1 MQGLEV
7 IFYIIILIMSVVI
20 HEVAH
25 GYAAL
30 RFGDKTALW
39 AGRLT
44 LNPLKHLEWFGSLIL
59 PLLLYSVGFIP
70 FGWAKP
76 VPYNPNNLNPRKKGS
91 IWVALAGIVANL
103 SIVTI
108 LSILLRIL
116 SALGALSQPVM
127 FVLGITI
134 LLNLALAL
142 FNIIPIPPL
151 DGSKVLFELLPY
163 KWRGVEV
170 FLKKYAL
177 IIFVL
182 FIFLGFRHFLA
193 PAVTF
198 VFELATG
205 LPLWDF
211 MAMISFA

>member
-7 IFYIIILIMSVVI
+7 IFYIVILIMSVVI

-76 VPYNPNNLNPRKKGS
+76 VPYNPNNLKPRKKGTL
-91 IWVALAGIVANL
+91 WVAMAGIVANL
-103 SIVTI
+103 SIVV
-108 LSILLRIL
+108 IL
-116 SALGALSQPVM
+116 SAVIRTLSSFGSLSEPIL
-127 FVLGITI
+127 FILGITI

-163 KWRGVEV
+163 KWHGVEV
-170 FLKKYAL
+170 FLKKHSL
-177 IIFVL
+177 VVFVL
-182 FIFLGFRHFLA
+182 FIFLGFRYFLA
-193 PAVTF
+193 PIITLAF
-198 VFELATG
+198 GLATG
-205 LPLWDF
+205 IPLGEF
-211 MAMISFA
+211 MAMISFV